1 MKWKLNITKDTKV
14 TILGLQESTFPFLQ
28 EEEYDFKAQQTSE
41 TIKYMHYVHGST
53 SSFHLSV
60 LMLDTKKL
68 LYLPLS
74 PWKLLSPLCPV
85 LYQQFSLTKSDKY
98 TVNPNLCS
106 VSEYCLIG
114 KQCSRFML
122 LNTIWK
128 ISAYWTE
135 YVYTNSFCLKTCT
148 VEFFCDSLIWAPESA
163 FAS

>member
-1 MKWKLNITKDTKV
+1 MPPPPKKNFPSRILLQPPTRKLAARSLTVQLNVQEVLFVNTITGFQLTVKWKLNITKDTKV
-14 TILGLQESTFPFLQ
+14 TVLGLQESTFPFLQ
-28 EEEYDFKAQQTSE
+28 EEEYDFQAQQTSE

-106 VSEYCLIG
+106 VSEYWLIG
-114 KQCSRFML
+114 K
-122 LNTIWK
+122 
-128 ISAYWTE
+128 
-135 YVYTNSFCLKTCT
+135 
-148 VEFFCDSLIWAPESA
+148 
-163 FAS
+163 